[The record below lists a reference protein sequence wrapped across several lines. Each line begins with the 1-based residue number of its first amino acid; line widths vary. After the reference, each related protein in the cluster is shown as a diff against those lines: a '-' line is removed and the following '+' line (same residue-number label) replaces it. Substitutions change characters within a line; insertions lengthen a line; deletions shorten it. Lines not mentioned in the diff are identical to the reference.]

1 VPRHI
6 PPPLTWCSS
15 RALHETAPKQLLN
28 NTRMPLRTQEP
39 ANQLHLR
46 TTIDLQAL
54 ARDPPPALSSSQKHT
69 SPSACK
75 QNPVYPQFVQLAQSF
90 RYCFAQYR
98 SARSSSTTS
107 YSYKSVF
114 QSIFLILSRSFA
126 SLFSSCIKGVF
137 VRISSS

>member
-1 VPRHI
+1 MR
-6 PPPLTWCSS
+6 S
-15 RALHETAPKQLLN
+15 RAPPHSSPSYLVLVPSTTNSFKTIHICHCVSRNLLINCICELQLTASPAHVIHLL
-28 NTRMPLRTQEP
+28 L
-39 ANQLHLR
+39 
-46 TTIDLQAL
+46 
-54 ARDPPPALSSSQKHT
+54 SSQKHT
-69 SPSACK
+69 SPSVCK
-75 QNPVYPQFVQLAQSF
+75 QNPIYPQFVQLAQSY

-98 SARSSSTTS
+98 SARSSSTAS